1 MHNSPGLLS
10 LSSPSN
16 SRDAAFSLEVER
28 LLHQMDEDR
37 DGCVS
42 FDEFTRYMAAVSL
55 IDAAPIPAAPI
66 PASPTPTPS
75 PPAVQT

>member
-10 LSSPSN
+10 LSFPSN
-16 SRDAAFSLEVER
+16 SRDAAFSSEVER

-55 IDAAPIPAAPI
+55 IDAAPIPA
-66 PASPTPTPS
+66 SPTPTPS